1 MTWNQISFLESDG
14 QPHPGV
20 GSNVVVGITVVVDI
34 TEVAG
39 VASVSRDQ
47 PPVVAATMQN
57 ITTIFYFLF
66 TSFDLYLQPFN
77 KRSSYSRR
85 IPISATCFSIR
96 NRFWYPELPGSLC
109 SMSHHTSCTAP

>member
-1 MTWNQISFLESDG
+1 MESDG

-39 VASVSRDQ
+39 VASVSRVQ

-57 ITTIFYFLF
+57 ITVP
-66 TSFDLYLQPFN
+66 Q
-77 KRSSYSRR
+77 
-85 IPISATCFSIR
+85 
-96 NRFWYPELPGSLC
+96 
-109 SMSHHTSCTAP
+109 